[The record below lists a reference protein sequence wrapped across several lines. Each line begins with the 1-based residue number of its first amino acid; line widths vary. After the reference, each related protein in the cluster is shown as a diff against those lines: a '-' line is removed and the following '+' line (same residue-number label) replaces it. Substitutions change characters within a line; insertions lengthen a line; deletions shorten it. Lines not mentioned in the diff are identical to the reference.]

1 MSNIINDNDLQLLS
15 KIIDNYIS
23 PDNNIRNQSDKIL
36 LDLRQKNFGNLII
49 GFLKI
54 VENNNFQY
62 NTKLTSLVLLRK
74 ILELD
79 SKNKWNL
86 IENNLKEN
94 FKDLLLNIY
103 IKEKNENL
111 LNKIGNVII
120 ELIHIL
126 TDFNENWEK
135 FKELSLS
142 LFKIDLN
149 DNNLKNNYIY
159 INSLIKLVTNSIG
172 FLDENILNNFD
183 EIFNFILKIFNLI
196 DYYEIKI
203 NISIFI
209 NELFAYENKIDENK
223 KNKLIFN
230 ILKISLDLFLK
241 KNEFNLKKI
250 LKILIDLIDF
260 IDFETINPFYN
271 DIKNLIYN
279 NILQYKNFSN
289 EFNEE
294 IKKLSFELLINLY
307 EFDNFFDDKN
317 FNEEIKNFIDY
328 LFKFSI
334 EYSQND
340 FLEINVWSNISN
352 NYFNYKD
359 VPVISEDNIR
369 FIFNL
374 IQRLNEKF
382 NNQLQNILIELI
394 NNLLQSENNLYIY
407 LGLLSLSQLI
417 CYLEKMDLIE
427 NIIPLLLNNLQNYN
441 NNNNNLKIKFAVLYC
456 IDELCINFNDD
467 FIEKY
472 NHILNILLNYLI
484 NENSIRIKCQI
495 IITITDFIINY
506 NKEENKKI
514 FINYLNNIFENFFKI
529 FLNSNDNQNDI
540 LKKQI
545 LINLTEIIEYFEETE
560 YIKQYYKTSLEILI
574 KFFND
579 TFINNIKKN
588 LYSNLINLI
597 TIIGI
602 NEENILIPIIPNLIK
617 CIINIIQNNNDT
629 FNINYF
635 QKEINSSLEKLI
647 PYIINKY
654 KNLLLDLTKTI
665 LEILKIFINEY
676 KNIQINKQNK
686 YNQIN
691 DLDNYE
697 LENNEEEKEKEEN
710 YEREFII
717 DFVNN
722 LKLLN
727 ILIENAEQN
736 YSNIYIENT
745 ENILVEIINTFNH
758 SKVKIIITTI
768 FSNIIK
774 ILYENNIND
783 KNKGKKYINN
793 ILQFIEKENKIKNW
807 INFMDNLN
815 NICEK
820 MIKNYEK
827 NEIIELIDNLLK
839 LFDLFEKER
848 IYNIKQKNI
857 KENELDEIIENKN
870 DNSNSFSTQNREIEL
885 YNEKIE
891 YSENS
896 LDLLIENFEN
906 IFKYVNHNYLND
918 FINYLIFN
926 KIPNLLNSENEFIL
940 LKNYPHN
947 LKIISIL
954 ICDFLENF
962 EINYFNKETIENFLN
977 ILLKLIKNFKPEIR
991 QASYYGLGLFFKKS
1005 DNINFKNIN
1014 LKIFDEILNSIE
1026 KYENN
1031 IQINDE
1037 NRKNILALDNA
1048 ISALG
1053 KGIFYK
1059 NIYENKYLEIWINNL
1074 PIKFDESEMIENH
1087 EFLINNFQNL
1097 TKNNLNEEIIKKI
1110 FKVFID
1116 IYKEN
1121 KMSNEDIDNKIKYIF
1136 NNIINKNINYYNIIQ
1151 FIYNNQ
1157 SNDIMKNKI
1166 KSLL

>member
-271 DIKNLIYN
+271 DIKNLVYN

-317 FNEEIKNFIDY
+317 FNEEIKNFFDY

-427 NIIPLLLNNLQNYN
+427 NIIPLLLNNLQNYNN

-665 LEILKIFINEY
+665 LEILKIFI
-676 KNIQINKQNK
+676 
-686 YNQIN
+686 
-691 DLDNYE
+691 
-697 LENNEEEKEKEEN
+697 
-710 YEREFII
+710 
-717 DFVNN
+717 
-722 LKLLN
+722 
-727 ILIENAEQN
+727 
-736 YSNIYIENT
+736 
-745 ENILVEIINTFNH
+745 
-758 SKVKIIITTI
+758 
-768 FSNIIK
+768 
-774 ILYENNIND
+774 
-783 KNKGKKYINN
+783 
-793 ILQFIEKENKIKNW
+793 
-807 INFMDNLN
+807 
-815 NICEK
+815 
-820 MIKNYEK
+820 
-827 NEIIELIDNLLK
+827 
-839 LFDLFEKER
+839 
-848 IYNIKQKNI
+848 
-857 KENELDEIIENKN
+857 
-870 DNSNSFSTQNREIEL
+870 
-885 YNEKIE
+885 
-891 YSENS
+891 
-896 LDLLIENFEN
+896 
-906 IFKYVNHNYLND
+906 
-918 FINYLIFN
+918 
-926 KIPNLLNSENEFIL
+926 
-940 LKNYPHN
+940 
-947 LKIISIL
+947 
-954 ICDFLENF
+954 
-962 EINYFNKETIENFLN
+962 
-977 ILLKLIKNFKPEIR
+977 
-991 QASYYGLGLFFKKS
+991 
-1005 DNINFKNIN
+1005 
-1014 LKIFDEILNSIE
+1014 
-1026 KYENN
+1026 
-1031 IQINDE
+1031 
-1037 NRKNILALDNA
+1037 
-1048 ISALG
+1048 
-1053 KGIFYK
+1053 
-1059 NIYENKYLEIWINNL
+1059 
-1074 PIKFDESEMIENH
+1074 
-1087 EFLINNFQNL
+1087 
-1097 TKNNLNEEIIKKI
+1097 
-1110 FKVFID
+1110 
-1116 IYKEN
+1116 
-1121 KMSNEDIDNKIKYIF
+1121 
-1136 NNIINKNINYYNIIQ
+1136 
-1151 FIYNNQ
+1151 
-1157 SNDIMKNKI
+1157 
-1166 KSLL
+1166 